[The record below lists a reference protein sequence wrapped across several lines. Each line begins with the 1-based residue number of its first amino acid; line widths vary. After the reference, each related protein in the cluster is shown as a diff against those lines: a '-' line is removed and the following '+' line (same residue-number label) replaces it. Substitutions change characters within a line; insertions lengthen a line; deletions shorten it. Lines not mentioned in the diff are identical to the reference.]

1 MYVCNV
7 YLVCPVTAAKPIR
20 QLRNKNSSLKRW
32 IVSETTQQ
40 KNISS
45 NFGFI
50 EETMELSCI
59 LLAVTLKP
67 CCFCVKGGGG
77 HGRNTIDAC
86 FRLTP
91 IKGRRNWGWRGFNCT
106 PRFCQVQNKNL
117 FLQKTLFNYVPLQ
130 IFTPS
135 AGSDWIGLL
144 PAPLHLATFIIIT
157 GL

>member
-1 MYVCNV
+1 MFTIC
-7 YLVCPVTAAKPIR
+7 T
-20 QLRNKNSSLKRW
+20 KR
-32 IVSETTQQ
+32 VNQQ
-40 KNISS
+40 KNVSS

-91 IKGRRNWGWRGFNCT
+91 IKSRRNWGWRGFNCT

-117 FLQKTLFNYVPLQ
+117 FLQKLMCPSRFSYLPPALTESDCCLPHYTWPLL
-130 IFTPS
+130 S
-135 AGSDWIGLL
+135 L
-144 PAPLHLATFIIIT
+144 
-157 GL
+157 